1 MSKSISK
8 LSEIPDLPE
17 MTIGHGVEMTK
28 TLAITRSANNALTK
42 ARQAAEKLHSPT
54 EAGMQGRPLSHH
66 HADARNLAI
75 NAVGLWLRGSET
87 LLKTL
92 PMLSGDDLPD
102 AAQLKAQHE
111 SVQKFWRS
119 IIENDRLIS

>member
-8 LSEIPDLPE
+8 LSEIPKLPE

-28 TLAITRSANNALTK
+28 TLAVTRSANDALTK
-42 ARQAAEKLHSPT
+42 ARQAADKLHSPT
-54 EAGMQGRPLSHH
+54 EVGMQGRPLSHH
-66 HADARNLAI
+66 YNDARNMAVD
-75 NAVGLWLRGSET
+75 AVGLWLRGSQT
-87 LLKTL
+87 LLQTL

-111 SVQKFWRS
+111 SVQKFWQS
-119 IIENDRLIS
+119 AIDADKLLS